1 MILRTGIDM
10 VDIDRLGRL
19 VGRYG
24 QRFLQRVFTPQE
36 VEECAGRVDS
46 LAARFAAKE
55 AAAKALGCGI
65 GPVAWVEIEII
76 RAGGGA
82 PSLRLSGNAA
92 RLAAEQGLTHWS
104 LSLSHTPRLAIAAVV
119 ALGD

>member
-65 GPVAWVEIEII
+65 GPVAWVEIEVI
-76 RAGGGA
+76 RADGSA

-104 LSLSHTPRLAIAAVV
+104 LSLSHTPTLAIAAVV